1 MRVKEKNKKKS
12 KDWDSR
18 VKIVDAK
25 GKSFYT
31 SRNQKNNAGK
41 ISMPTWRAR
50 REKKIEMTTVER
62 LTTKDFFYN

>member
-12 KDWDSR
+12 QEWDSR

-31 SRNQKNNAGK
+31 SFHLKSNAGK
-41 ISMPTWRAR
+41 ISVP
-50 REKKIEMTTVER
+50 V
-62 LTTKDFFYN
+62 